1 MWVAAPPAGRLWMN
15 AEAMASSFDALI
27 CDCDGVLIDSEAV
40 ASRVLVELLERRW
53 PHLDVEPLIQPLL
66 GQRIERVLDAMA
78 DHAGAVLEPHD
89 VEVIRRAVEDVA
101 VLAPAVPGIADALDR
116 IALPKACASNSHTEY
131 VESALIR
138 TGLARFF
145 DNRLW
150 CADRV
155 EHPKPA
161 PDVYLGAAGEL
172 GVAPSRCLVVEDSV
186 TGVTAA
192 VRAKMPV
199 LGYIGG
205 AHASAAQIRVL
216 REAGAIHVFE
226 DMRQLPS
233 MIAQL
238 SAARV
243 LRAAQD

>member
-1 MWVAAPPAGRLWMN
+1 MN
-15 AEAMASSFDALI
+15 VEAMSPSFDALI

-40 ASRVLVELLERRW
+40 ASKVLVELLEARW
-53 PHLDVEPLIQPLL
+53 SHLDVEPLIQPLL
-66 GQRIERVLDAMA
+66 GQRIEWVLAAMA
-78 DHAGAVLEPHD
+78 EHAEASLSED
-89 VEVIRRAVEDVA
+89 DIASIRRKVEDAA
-101 VLAPAVPGIADALDR
+101 VLAPAVPGIAEALDR
-116 IALPKACASNSHTEY
+116 ISLPKACASNSHTEY
-131 VESALIR
+131 VETALIR

-161 PDVYLGAAGEL
+161 PDVYLRAAADL
-172 GVAPSRCLVVEDSV
+172 GVPPSRCLVVEDSA

-216 REAGAIHVFE
+216 RDAGAIHVFE
-226 DMRQLPS
+226 DMRQLPV

-243 LRAAQD
+243 LRAGQD

>member
-1 MWVAAPPAGRLWMN
+1 MNVEPMAPA
-15 AEAMASSFDALI
+15 FDALI

-40 ASRVLVELLERRW
+40 ASKVLVELLEQRW
-53 PHLDVEPLIQPLL
+53 PHLQVEPLIQPLL
-66 GQRIERVLDAMA
+66 GQRIERVLEAMA
-78 DHAGAVLEPHD
+78 EHAGATLSD
-89 VEVIRRAVEDVA
+89 DDIAAIRLRVEDAA

-116 IALPKACASNSHTEY
+116 IQLPKACASNSHTEY
-131 VESALIR
+131 VETALIR

-161 PDVYLGAAGEL
+161 PDVYLRAAADL
-172 GVAPSRCLVVEDSV
+172 GVPPARCLVVEDSA

-216 REAGAIHVFE
+216 RDAGAIHVFE
-226 DMRQLPS
+226 DMRQLPV

-238 SAARV
+238 SAARL

>member
-1 MWVAAPPAGRLWMN
+1 MNVEAVTPA
-15 AEAMASSFDALI
+15 FDALI
-27 CDCDGVLIDSEAV
+27 CDCDGVLIDSEAI
-40 ASRVLVELLERRW
+40 ASKVLVELLARRW
-53 PHLDVEPLIQPLL
+53 PQLDVQPLIQPLL
-66 GQRIERVLDAMA
+66 GLRIEHVLHAMA
-78 DHAGAVLEPHD
+78 GHAGTTLTED
-89 VEVIRRAVEDVA
+89 EIGVIRLQVEDAA
-101 VLAPAVPGIADALDR
+101 VLAPAVPGIAEALDR
-116 IALPKACASNSHTEY
+116 IQLPKACASNSHTEY
-131 VESALIR
+131 VESALLR

-145 DNRLW
+145 DNRLS

-161 PDVYLGAAGEL
+161 PDVYLRAAADL
-172 GVAPSRCLVVEDSV
+172 GVPPARCLVVEDSV

-192 VRAKMPV
+192 VRARMPV

-205 AHASAAQIRVL
+205 AHSSAAQIKGL
-216 REAGAIHVFE
+216 RDAGALHVFD
-226 DMRQLPS
+226 DMRQLPV

>member
-1 MWVAAPPAGRLWMN
+1 MN
-15 AEAMASSFDALI
+15 VEPMTPVFDALI

-40 ASRVLVELLERRW
+40 ASKVLVELLEQRW

-66 GQRIERVLDAMA
+66 GQRIERVLHTMA
-78 DHAGAVLEPHD
+78 DHAQASLND
-89 VEVIRRAVEDVA
+89 DDIAAIRRRVEDAA
-101 VLAPAVPGIADALDR
+101 VLAPAVPGIAEALDR
-116 IALPKACASNSHTEY
+116 IQLPKACASNSHTEY
-131 VESALIR
+131 VETALIR

-161 PDVYLGAAGEL
+161 PDVYLRAAADL
-172 GVAPSRCLVVEDSV
+172 GVPPARCLVVEDSA

-205 AHASAAQIRVL
+205 AHASAAQIKVL
-216 REAGAIHVFE
+216 RDAGAIHVFE
-226 DMRQLPS
+226 DMRQLPV

-238 SAARV
+238 SAARL

>member
-1 MWVAAPPAGRLWMN
+1 MN
-15 AEAMASSFDALI
+15 VQAMTSSFDALI

-40 ASRVLVELLERRW
+40 ASKVLVELLERRW
-53 PHLDVEPLIQPLL
+53 PALDIEPLIQPLL
-66 GQRIERVLDAMA
+66 GLRIERVLDAMA
-78 DHAGAVLEPHD
+78 AHAGDTLSDDD
-89 VEVIRRAVEDVA
+89 VEQIRRKVEDAA

-116 IALPKACASNSHTEY
+116 IGLPKACASNSHTEY
-131 VESALIR
+131 VETALIR

-155 EHPKPA
+155 AHPKPA
-161 PDVYLGAAGEL
+161 PDVYLRAAADL
-172 GVAPSRCLVVEDSV
+172 GVPPARCLVVEDSV

-192 VRAKMPV
+192 VRASMPV

-216 REAGAIHVFE
+216 REAGALHVFE

>member
-1 MWVAAPPAGRLWMN
+1 MN
-15 AEAMASSFDALI
+15 AETMTVAFDALI

-40 ASRVLVELLERRW
+40 ASQMLVDELGRRW
-53 PHLDVEPLIQPLL
+53 PRLDVEPLLQPLL
-66 GQRIERVLDAMA
+66 GLRIERVLEVMA
-78 DHAGAVLEPHD
+78 VHAGAVLSED
-89 VEVIRRAVEDVA
+89 ELTSIRRRVEDAA

-131 VESALIR
+131 VEAALLR
-138 TGLARFF
+138 TGLAHFF

-155 EHPKPA
+155 PHPKPA
-161 PDVYLGAAGEL
+161 PDVYLGASAEL
-172 GVAPSRCLVVEDSV
+172 GVPPARCLVVEDSV

-192 VRAKMPV
+192 VTAGMPV

-205 AHASAAQIRVL
+205 AHTSAAQIRVL
-216 REAGAIHVFE
+216 REAGALHVFE
-226 DMRQLPS
+226 DMRQLPA

-238 SAARV
+238 GAARV
-243 LRAAQD
+243 SRATQN

>member
-1 MWVAAPPAGRLWMN
+1 MNVEALTPAF
-15 AEAMASSFDALI
+15 EALI

-40 ASRVLVELLERRW
+40 ASQMLVEELERRW
-53 PHLDVEPLIQPLL
+53 PHLDVEPLLQPLL
-66 GQRIERVLDAMA
+66 GLRIERVLAAMA
-78 DHAGAVLEPHD
+78 VHAGAILSESD
-89 VEVIRRAVEDVA
+89 IETIRRRVEDAA

-131 VESALIR
+131 VESALLR
-138 TGLARFF
+138 TGLAHFF

-155 EHPKPA
+155 PNPKPA
-161 PDVYLGAAGEL
+161 PDVYLGASAEL
-172 GVAPSRCLVVEDSV
+172 GVPPERCLVVEDSV

-192 VRAKMPV
+192 VTAGMPV

-205 AHASAAQIRVL
+205 AHSSAAQIRVL
-216 REAGAIHVFE
+216 REAGALHVFE
-226 DMRQLPS
+226 DMRELPA

-238 SAARV
+238 SATRALRV
-243 LRAAQD
+243 TQN